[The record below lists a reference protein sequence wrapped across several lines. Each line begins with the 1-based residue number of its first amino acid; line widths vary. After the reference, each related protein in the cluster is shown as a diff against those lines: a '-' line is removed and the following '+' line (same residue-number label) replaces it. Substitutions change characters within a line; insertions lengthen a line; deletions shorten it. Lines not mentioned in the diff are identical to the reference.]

1 MLTWVLG
8 KIGWRRIKRLRRK
21 FQKSKSQIPR
31 LQILFFANYTYCN
44 PKTQIKFIMKKIITL
59 LALLFS
65 AISIQ
70 AQDPNI
76 LWQRT
81 IGGSGDETL
90 YNIKQTPD
98 GGYIVGGGSG
108 SDISGDKTDASNG
121 IFDIWIVKLNSSGTI
136 EWQNSIGGNAS
147 DDLHS
152 IELTFDGG
160 YILAGESTSS
170 ISGDKTENSRGLD
183 DFWIVKLD
191 ASGNVEWDKTI
202 GGSDSES
209 FPQIRVI
216 NDGYYISGD
225 SWSNI
230 SGDKTESAIGDDDY
244 WLLKLDTSGN
254 IIWQKTIGG
263 NSSDFAETL
272 SATSDG
278 GCIIGGESTSDIS
291 GDKTENSKG
300 GSDYWIVKLDATGNI
315 QWDKTIGG
323 SGGESLNSIIQTSD
337 DGFLLSGRSSSD
349 ISGDKTEN
357 SLGGSDFWIVKLNSS
372 GNIEWQNTIG
382 GNDIDQ
388 AYSANQTSDG
398 GYIIGGFSRSDISGD
413 KTENGQ
419 VNFDWWLLK
428 INNVGILEWQN
439 TIGGSEIDGI
449 TSVIQS
455 FDGSYILGGN
465 SQSNISGDKTE
476 NSRGGQ
482 DYWIIKHAQTLGL
495 EENPFAT
502 AITIYPNPA
511 KNSLQVNTQDKTID
525 QINIYTIAG
534 SKVLELDIDTVSPTV
549 DVSSLASGVY
559 YVQLYSGKNV
569 ALKKFVKE

>member
-1 MLTWVLG
+1 M
-8 KIGWRRIKRLRRK
+8 K
-21 FQKSKSQIPR
+21 
-31 LQILFFANYTYCN
+31 N
-44 PKTQIKFIMKKIITL
+44 IMKKTITL
-59 LALLFS
+59 LTLLLNTVV
-65 AISIQ
+65 IY
-70 AQDPNI
+70 AQDPSI

-90 YNIKQTPD
+90 YSIKQTPD
-98 GGYIVGGGSG
+98 GGYIVGGASG

-121 IFDIWIVKLNSSGTI
+121 FFDIWIVKADAEGNI
-136 EWQNSIGGNAS
+136 EWQNSIGGNAL

-152 IELTFDGG
+152 IELTPDGG
-160 YILAGESTSS
+160 FIACGESTSD

-183 DFWIVKLD
+183 DYWIVKLD

-209 FPQIRVI
+209 FPQIRVS
-216 NDGYYISGD
+216 NDSYLISGD

-230 SGDKTESAIGDDDY
+230 SGDKTENAIGEDDY
-244 WLLKLDTSGN
+244 WLLKLDLSGN

-263 NSSDFAETL
+263 SSYDSFSTMALTH
-272 SATSDG
+272 DG
-278 GCIIGGESTSDIS
+278 GCILGGYSDSNIS
-291 GDKTENSKG
+291 GNKTENSKG
-300 GSDYWIVKLDATGNI
+300 GYDFWIVKLDSSGDI
-315 QWDKTIGG
+315 VWDKTIGG
-323 SGGESLNSIIQTSD
+323 SGTDVLNSIVQTLD
-337 DGFLLSGRSSSD
+337 NGFLLSGRSSSD

-357 SLGGSDFWIVKLNSS
+357 SEGESDFWIVKLASN
-372 GNIEWQNTIG
+372 GTIEWQNTIG

-398 GYIIGGFSRSDISGD
+398 GYIIGGFSRSTISGD

-419 VNFDWWLLK
+419 GNFDCWLVK
-428 INNVGILEWQN
+428 INNVGIIEWQN

-449 TSVIQS
+449 TSVMQS
-455 FDGSYILGGN
+455 SDGSYILGGN
-465 SQSNISGDKTE
+465 SQSNISGDKSE

-482 DYWIIKHAQTLGL
+482 DYWIIKHAQTLGI

-502 AITIYPNPA
+502 AITLYPNPT
-511 KNSLQVNTQDKTID
+511 KNILQLNTQDKTID
-525 QINIYTIAG
+525 QVNIYIMTG
-534 SKVLELDIDTVSPTV
+534 SKVLQLDVDTVSPTV
-549 DVSSLASGVY
+549 DVSSLATGVY

>member
-1 MLTWVLG
+1 M
-8 KIGWRRIKRLRRK
+8 K
-21 FQKSKSQIPR
+21 
-31 LQILFFANYTYCN
+31 N
-44 PKTQIKFIMKKIITL
+44 IMKKTITVLTL
-59 LALLFS
+59 LLNTVVNY
-65 AISIQ
+65 
-70 AQDPNI
+70 AQDPSI

-90 YNIKQTPD
+90 YSIKQTPD
-98 GGYIVGGGSG
+98 GGYIVGGASG

-121 IFDIWIVKLNSSGTI
+121 FFDIWIVKADAEGNI
-136 EWQNSIGGNAS
+136 EWQNSIGGNAL

-152 IELTFDGG
+152 IELTPDGG
-160 YILAGESTSS
+160 FIACGESTSD

-183 DFWIVKLD
+183 DYWIVKLD

-209 FPQIRVI
+209 FPQIRVS
-216 NDGYYISGD
+216 NDSYLISGD

-230 SGDKTESAIGDDDY
+230 SGYKTENAIGEDDY
-244 WLLKLDTSGN
+244 WLLKLDLSGN

-263 NSSDFAETL
+263 SSYDSFSTMALTH
-272 SATSDG
+272 DG
-278 GCIIGGESTSDIS
+278 GCILGGYSDSNIS
-291 GDKTENSKG
+291 GNKTENSKG
-300 GSDYWIVKLDATGNI
+300 GFDFWIVKLDSSGDI
-315 QWDKTIGG
+315 VWDKTIGG
-323 SGGESLNSIIQTSD
+323 SGTDVLNSIVQTLD
-337 DGFLLSGRSSSD
+337 NGFLLSGRSSSD

-357 SLGGSDFWIVKLNSS
+357 SEGESDFWIVKLASN
-372 GNIEWQNTIG
+372 GTIEWQNTIG

-398 GYIIGGFSRSDISGD
+398 GYIIGGFSRSTISGD

-419 VNFDWWLLK
+419 GNFDCWLVK
-428 INNVGILEWQN
+428 INNVGIIEWQN

-449 TSVIQS
+449 TSVMQS
-455 FDGSYILGGN
+455 SDGSYILGGN
-465 SQSNISGDKTE
+465 SQSNISGDKSE

-482 DYWIIKHAQTLGL
+482 DYWIIKHAQTLSL

-502 AITIYPNPA
+502 AITLYPNPT
-511 KNSLQVNTQDKTID
+511 KNILQLNTQDKTID
-525 QINIYTIAG
+525 QVNIYTMTG
-534 SKVLELDIDTVSPTV
+534 SKVLQLDVDTISPSI
-549 DVSSLASGVY
+549 DVSSLALGVY

>member
-1 MLTWVLG
+1 
-8 KIGWRRIKRLRRK
+8 
-21 FQKSKSQIPR
+21 
-31 LQILFFANYTYCN
+31 
-44 PKTQIKFIMKKIITL
+44 MKKIITL
-59 LALLFS
+59 FVLLLSVFS
-65 AISIQ
+65 FY

-90 YNIKQTPD
+90 YNTKQTPD

-121 IFDIWIVKLNSSGTI
+121 SFDSWIVKLNSSGTI

-152 IELTFDGG
+152 IELTSDGG
-160 YILAGESTSS
+160 YILAGESTSN

-183 DFWIVKLD
+183 DYWIVKLD

-209 FPQIRVI
+209 FPQIKVI
-216 NDGYYISGD
+216 SDGYYISGD

-230 SGDKTESAIGDDDY
+230 SGDKSENAVGDDDY
-244 WLLKLDTSGN
+244 WLLKLDSAGT
-254 IIWQKTIGG
+254 IVWQKTIGG
-263 NSSDFAETL
+263 STYDTFSSMAL
-272 SATSDG
+272 TSDG
-278 GCIIGGESTSDIS
+278 GCILGGYSESNIS

-300 GSDYWIVKLDATGNI
+300 GYDYWIVKLNSSGTI
-315 QWDKTIGG
+315 EWDKTIGG
-323 SGGESLNSIIQTSD
+323 NETDVLNSIIQTSD
-337 DGFLLSGRSSSD
+337 NGFLLSGRSSSG
-349 ISGDKTEN
+349 ISGDKTEV
-357 SLGGSDFWIVKLNSS
+357 SLGGPDYWIIKLNSS
-372 GNIEWQNTIG
+372 GTIEWQNTIG

-398 GYIIGGFSRSDISGD
+398 GYIIGGFSRSAISGD

-419 VNFDWWLLK
+419 GNFDCWLVK
-428 INNVGILEWQN
+428 INNVGIIEWQN

-449 TSVIQS
+449 TSVMQS
-455 FDGSYILGGN
+455 SDGSYILGGN

-482 DYWIIKHAQTLGL
+482 DFWIIKHAQTLDL

-502 AITIYPNPA
+502 AITLYPSPA
-511 KNSLQVNTQDKTID
+511 KNTLQINTQDKTID
-525 QINIYTIAG
+525 QVNIYTMTG
-534 SKVLELDIDTVSPTV
+534 SKILQLEVDTVSPSV